1 MNFYDIVFYG
11 FAAFTI
17 ISAIGVVFSRSIVHA
32 AFALLFT
39 FFGVAAIYVFLA
51 ADFIAITQILLYVGG
66 ILVLI
71 VFGIML
77 TSRAYAV
84 EMKRGIAQIIP
95 AVMIVGVIAGTLIGV
110 IMTTPWPVSG
120 ATSYEETARPIG
132 ALLMTQF
139 VLPFELASILLL
151 VALIG
156 AVIIA
161 RREKPT
167 SSPYE
172 GRKS

>member
-1 MNFYDIVFYG
+1 MNWYDLIFYA
-11 FAAFTI
+11 FAAVTI
-17 ISAIGVVFSRSIVHA
+17 VSAVGVVFSRSILYA
-32 AFALLFT
+32 AFSLLFT
-39 FFGVAAIYVFLA
+39 FFGVAALYVLLS

-71 VFGIML
+71 IFGIML
-77 TSRAYAV
+77 TSKVNNV
-84 EMKRGIAQIIP
+84 EVKRGIFHVVP
-95 AVMIVGVIAGTLIGV
+95 AVLVVGAIAGTLIGV
-110 IMTTPWPVSG
+110 MTTTRWPS
-120 ATSYEETARPIG
+120 ANYQPYQETARPIG

-161 RREKPT
+161 RRERG
-167 SSPYE
+167 
-172 GRKS
+172 GRA

>member
-1 MNFYDIVFYG
+1 MNWYDIVFYA
-11 FAAFTI
+11 FAVLTI
-17 ISAIGVVFSRSIVHA
+17 VSGVGVVFSRSIVYA
-32 AFALLFT
+32 AFSLLFT
-39 FFGVAAIYVFLA
+39 FFGVAAIYVLLA

-71 VFGIML
+71 VFGVML
-77 TSRAYAV
+77 TSRANSV
-84 EMKRGIAQIIP
+84 EMRRGIMQIVP
-95 AVMIVGVIAGTLIGV
+95 AVIVVGAIAGTLIG
-110 IMTTPWPVSG
+110 IMTTTKWPVTNL
-120 ATSYEETARPIG
+120 APYEETARPIG

-161 RREKPT
+161 RREK
-167 SSPYE
+167 SGKGDSINV
-172 GRKS
+172 

>member
-1 MNFYDIVFYG
+1 MNWYDIIFYG
-11 FAAFTI
+11 FALLTI
-17 ISAIGVVFSRSIVHA
+17 VSAVGVVFSRNIVYA
-32 AFALLFT
+32 AFSLLFT
-39 FFGVAAIYVFLA
+39 FFGVAALYVLLS

-77 TSRAYAV
+77 TTRAYKV
-84 EMKRGIAQIIP
+84 EMKRGILSIVP
-95 AVMIVGVIAGTLIGV
+95 AVVVAGVIAGTLIGV
-110 IMTTPWPVSG
+110 LTTTKWPS
-120 ATSYEETARPIG
+120 TNLSPYEDTARPIG
-132 ALLMTQF
+132 ALLMTNY

-161 RREKPT
+161 RREN
-167 SSPYE
+167 
-172 GRKS
+172 GRRA